1 MYDALGYDI
10 TTFFVVRDDRA
21 DEVEVLLLLLLLFA
35 LIRTESYEYGTS
47 VSQSGAPQS
56 APPICCCV
64 ALPVDDVAATTVVAP
79 ATSRSSS
86 RLVMMMM
93 MMLDM
98 VDLIVVCCC
107 CTPCQILAAKERRP
121 GSLLPY
127 QKKGTAFKLRGFSH
141 GSFLLWTQTTNQS

>member
-56 APPICCCV
+56 APPI
-64 ALPVDDVAATTVVAP
+64 P